1 MASSTANAPVFDEVV
16 DYCCTCTFN
25 MVKFPETRC
34 ELDFSSNSTKCVLC
48 NSRRLG
54 KNRQCVAVCEEA
66 KYEAADLVAAAKQ
79 LNAVNEE
86 LANLRK
92 KEEDIVNQ
100 KKKNKLR
107 AMIFECKKRRDAAA
121 TVHEQN
127 GDAFKA
133 VVKKLGGIDK
143 VALERQKEAGEA
155 ASNKTAVPRPSQTPL
170 TVDEQLLLAARS
182 AVKAIDEAR
191 NKVDK
196 LREILP
202 PNYNATGDDK
212 PHPEVKK
219 KLDNLMRKVEGKD
232 HKLSN
237 KVIGL
242 TSRLQGYKYKS
253 ASVYYDSGDDDL
265 SDVQYDDVE
274 MEDA

>member
-1 MASSTANAPVFDEVV
+1 M
-16 DYCCTCTFN
+16 
-25 MVKFPETRC
+25 
-34 ELDFSSNSTKCVLC
+34 
-48 NSRRLG
+48 
-54 KNRQCVAVCEEA
+54 
-66 KYEAADLVAAAKQ
+66 
-79 LNAVNEE
+79 
-86 LANLRK
+86 
-92 KEEDIVNQ
+92 
-100 KKKNKLR
+100 
-107 AMIFECKKRRDAAA
+107 
-121 TVHEQN
+121 
-127 GDAFKA
+127 
-133 VVKKLGGIDK
+133 
-143 VALERQKEAGEA
+143 ALERQKEAGEA